1 MKHAYLLI
9 LDDQHDTFPDDQ
21 PYLPVYVAG
30 VMHFSGYTSAKV
42 TSLNPTLNV
51 LSDNGINGSSS
62 GADVVDELLQ
72 ALNLAG
78 IQSDDELDAAFG
90 TVPDLHDEYDDDDEA
105 AVDEA
110 DEAAR

>member
-1 MKHAYLLI
+1 MTTPRPIWTESVLI
-9 LDDQHDTFPDDQ
+9 RRC
-21 PYLPVYVAG
+21 
-30 VMHFSGYTSAKV
+30 
-42 TSLNPTLNV
+42 
-51 LSDNGINGSSS
+51 S